1 MSFDGFTVE
10 AVECMLASPDSL
22 PDFLVAETVLQP
34 FANLVMQLPCFQI
47 EHIAN
52 RDYRM
57 LLLNPNRSELQP

>member
-1 MSFDGFTVE
+1 MR
-10 AVECMLASPDSL
+10 LASPDSL

-52 RDYRM
+52 CDYRM
-57 LLLNPNRSELQP
+57 LLLNQNRSELQP